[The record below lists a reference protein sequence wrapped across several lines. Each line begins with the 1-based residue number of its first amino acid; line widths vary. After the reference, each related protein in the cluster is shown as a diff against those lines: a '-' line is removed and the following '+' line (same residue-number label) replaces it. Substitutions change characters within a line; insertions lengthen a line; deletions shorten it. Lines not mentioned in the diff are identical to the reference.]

1 LFIQVFFA
9 GVVLSIQVIFII
21 LVLLCLS
28 RHIYWCCV
36 FYPDSFAGVV
46 LSMQVI
52 WWCCLVYPGVFAG
65 VVLSI

>member
-52 WWCCLVYPGVFAG
+52 
-65 VVLSI
+65 